1 MRRFFYQSAIIFAT
15 TALGTALAWGAAH
28 PPLSERVGALFAGT
42 QGGNTNI
49 FNLLIYLGM
58 VDGVLMTLSVL
69 GGLVAGVALARRV
82 GASDRP
88 PELEAAATG

>member
-28 PPLSERVGALFAGT
+28 PPLSERIAAFFADTLFAG
-42 QGGNTNI
+42 NTNV

-58 VDGVLMTLSVL
+58 ADGVLMTLSVL
-69 GGLVAGVALARRV
+69 GGLTAGVALARRI
-82 GASDRP
+82 GKPRRP
-88 PELEAAATG
+88 LELEPA